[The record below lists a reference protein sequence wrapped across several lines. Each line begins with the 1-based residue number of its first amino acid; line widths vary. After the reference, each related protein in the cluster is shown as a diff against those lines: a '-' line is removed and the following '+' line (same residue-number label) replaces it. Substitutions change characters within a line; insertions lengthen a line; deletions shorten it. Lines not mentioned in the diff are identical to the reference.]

1 MHRSLPLIHLTHHE
15 REGKQFLERPSLD
28 VQRRKR
34 IGAEGL
40 LLDPV
45 LTYFGGCCCRRVA
58 AGDTVNVRSLQSSG
72 SSGGAAAKQSCS
84 RNAVVGG
91 GEESDTKLLD
101 KWNSLTGLSAALACI
116 ACTQFRQ
123 RNIPVPSAIS
133 VARPQ
138 LYSSL
143 VFTFACLRVSTLPS
157 RTRQRVMAIKDSA
170 LPCCAILTALICNAV
185 YSSLGSPRCTY
196 AWSYDGR
203 WRASLVRVG
212 NVTSHA
218 W

>member
-34 IGAEGL
+34 IGAEWL

-84 RNAVVGG
+84 KSAVVGD

-101 KWNSLTGLSAALACI
+101 KWNSLTGLSGLGVHRLHPISAAQQSLSRRLSRWRGSNSIRALFLRSLAFEF
-116 ACTQFRQ
+116 Q
-123 RNIPVPSAIS
+123 P
-133 VARPQ
+133 
-138 LYSSL
+138 
-143 VFTFACLRVSTLPS
+143 CLRG
-157 RTRQRVMAIKDSA
+157 Q
-170 LPCCAILTALICNAV
+170 
-185 YSSLGSPRCTY
+185 GSES
-196 AWSYDGR
+196 W
-203 WRASLVRVG
+203 L
-212 NVTSHA
+212 
-218 W
+218 